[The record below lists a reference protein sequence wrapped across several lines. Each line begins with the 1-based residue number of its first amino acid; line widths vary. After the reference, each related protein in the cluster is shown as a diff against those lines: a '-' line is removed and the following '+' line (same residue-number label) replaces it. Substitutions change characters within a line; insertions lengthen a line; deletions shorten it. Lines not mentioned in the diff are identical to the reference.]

1 MGKKKMIKTAVKVG
15 AELLFS
21 DKAQKAICG
30 TYSDGTTR
38 SLKDAIN
45 DEIISPS
52 DRESWEL
59 MKLTKK
65 GYISPN
71 VLMDN
76 ISKLS
81 DVPKDILKEVEKKDK
96 PKKKKKKKKKSKKKM
111 DIYKF

>member
-1 MGKKKMIKTAVKVG
+1 MGKKKIIKAAMKVG

-21 DKAQKAICG
+21 DKAQKAFCG

-52 DRESWEL
+52 DRETWEL

-76 ISKLS
+76 VSKLS
-81 DVPKDILKEVEKKDK
+81 DVPKDILREVDKKK
-96 PKKKKKKKKKSKKKM
+96 GKKKKKKKKKSQKV
-111 DIYKF
+111 DIYRF